1 MKKLLL
7 LTLSLSLLA
16 AATAPAAVQKPW
28 KKKKEKSFEP
38 VVRQDARGYSG
49 RYVGL
54 EDSYV
59 LDVRA
64 DADGRLTSTLLED
77 GREVRLRDLRLAGAR
92 LTATKIYADDS
103 TAPFAGLFADRVLN
117 GERAFGILVDGP
129 VKVGEGVTI
138 ERIFYTL
145 R

>member
-7 LTLSLSLLA
+7 LSLALLLTA
-16 AATAPAAVQKPW
+16 AATTPAAGQKPW
-28 KKKKEKSFEP
+28 KKKEKRFEP
-38 VVRQDARGYSG
+38 VVKQDARGYAG
-49 RYVGL
+49 RYVGV

-64 DADGRLTSTLLED
+64 DADGRLSATLLED
-77 GREVRLRDLRLAGAR
+77 GREVRLRDVRLAGAR
-92 LTATKIYADDS
+92 LTATKVFADDS

-117 GERAFGILVDGP
+117 GERSSGIMVDGP
-129 VKVGEGVTI
+129 VKVTEGVTLN
-138 ERIFYTL
+138 RIFYTL